1 MDVVKKYSV
10 VFRCAVPKCTYS
22 SQRLYNLQRHLKTH
36 QKEHWRSK
44 RFPCPCCAYAAA
56 TRAHLRRHMGKKHAD
71 LDISAQEL
79 TELAYEQFEES
90 DKTEQELPEELSEKL
105 PEAVAHQEHY
115 KSEHY
120 VEGPVT
126 VLEMVT
132 PLSPQSEPLPG
143 ETYCNVSLE
152 GEAFRLIPVAM
163 LPVDVATE
171 EL

>member
-1 MDVVKKYSV
+1 MDADKKYSV
-10 VFRCAVPKCTYS
+10 LFRCAVPKCSYS
-22 SQRLYNLQRHLKTH
+22 SQRLYNLQRHAKTH
-36 QKEHWRSK
+36 TKEHWRSK

-56 TRAHLRRHMGKKHAD
+56 TRTHLKRHMGNKHPEE
-71 LDISAQEL
+71 DISAHKLTGLSYEHFQKNE
-79 TELAYEQFEES
+79 TELLEEA
-90 DKTEQELPEELSEKL
+90 PHEE
-105 PEAVAHQEHY
+105 HIRHEHF
-115 KSEHY
+115 

-126 VLEMVT
+126 VLQMVT

-163 LPVDVATE
+163 LPVEVATE

>member
-1 MDVVKKYSV
+1 MQIMDVVKKYSV
-10 VFRCAVPKCTYS
+10 VFRCAVPKCSYS

-36 QKEHWRSK
+36 KKEHWRSK

-56 TRAHLRRHMGKKHAD
+56 TKAHLKRHMGNKHSD
-71 LDISAQEL
+71 VDISAQEL
-79 TELAYEQFEES
+79 TELAYEHFDGSNKSQQAE
-90 DKTEQELPEELSEKL
+90 ELPE
-105 PEAVAHQEHY
+105 AAQQEHY
-115 KSEHY
+115 NSEHF